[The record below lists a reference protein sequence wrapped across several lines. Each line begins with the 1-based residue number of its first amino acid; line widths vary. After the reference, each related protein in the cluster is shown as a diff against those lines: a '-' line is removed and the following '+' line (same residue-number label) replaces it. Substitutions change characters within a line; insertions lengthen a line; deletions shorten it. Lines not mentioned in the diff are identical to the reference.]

1 MDDDLA
7 VAVTA
12 GYVTG
17 GVVLTLALQRRG
29 HHQMCHVFRSLPG
42 LALWVVLT
50 LHLWVPRADPFSLPV
65 RLYRW
70 ARPRR

>member
-17 GVVLTLALQRRG
+17 GVVLTLALPRFG

-50 LHLWVPRADPFSLPV
+50 LHLWVPRFDPIFFVSNA
-65 RLYRW
+65 YR
-70 ARPRR
+70 RYR